1 MDRREI
7 QAKGSLLQKAIQNKE
22 PTSDIL
28 AILQDLKKGV
38 KPTEEL
44 LRATAIGKVV
54 NKAKGLPG
62 LDPKISQM
70 ASEIISKWRHVIAE
84 QKTASGTSTPTNNRP
99 NGSSA
104 PSSKPST
111 PAPAAMVSV
120 SSPPGVDLSKRSWQ
134 SDKIV
139 LEDLT
144 TDESRNRCI
153 GLLYDGLAKTTSF
166 PAKNVLAKARDIE
179 KACLYLPG
187 ADGNTKSSVYKVKI
201 RSLYQNL
208 MNKNNPELRTSVLNS
223 KYTPEQFVNLTAE
236 QLKSEHQQA
245 EDAKLAKDNMANAM
259 VAQEER
265 SVSTSLE
272 CGKCH
277 EKKVS
282 YTQAQTRSADVS
294 PHFSFTTID
303 NCTDRCRNR

>member
-54 NKAKGLPG
+54 NKAKGFPG
-62 LDPKISQM
+62 LDPKVSQM
-70 ASEIISKWRHVIAE
+70 ASEIISKWRHTINE
-84 QKTASGTSTPTNNRP
+84 QKTASGTSTPTNGRP

-111 PAPAAMVSV
+111 PAPTASV
-120 SSPPGVDLSKRSWQ
+120 QASSPPGVDLSKRSWQ

-139 LEDLT
+139 LDDLT
-144 TDESRNRCI
+144 PDDKRNKCI
-153 GLLYDGLAKTTSF
+153 GLLYDGLARTTNF
-166 PAKNVLAKARDIE
+166 PSKNVLAKARDIE
-179 KACLYLPG
+179 KACLYLPEV
-187 ADGNTKSSVYKVKI
+187 DGDTKSSKYSGKV

-208 MNKNNPELRTSVLNS
+208 VNKNNPELRKSVMNS
-223 KYTPEQFVNLTAE
+223 KYTPEQFVGLTPE
-236 QLKSEHQQA
+236 QMKSDQQQA

-294 PHFSFTTID
+294 SPSFLPRRTSY
-303 NCTDRCRNR
+303 